1 MTQALY
7 RKWRPRLWDQVVG
20 QEHVVQTLQNAIRAD
35 RVGHAYLFAGP
46 RGTGKTTSA
55 RLLAKAVNCLADDL
69 KDRPCDHCE
78 HCLAVNE
85 GRFLDLIEI
94 DAASNTSVDDI
105 RDLRDKINFQ
115 PTQGRYKV
123 YIIDEVHMLSTAA
136 FNALLKT
143 LEEPPPHAIF
153 VLATTEV
160 HKIPATVLSRCQR
173 HEFRRIPLEIILK
186 YLKELA
192 DQEKLEV
199 SEQALILI
207 ARQATG
213 SMRDAISLLD
223 QLASSGSRITLE
235 MAQTVLGTATSQMV
249 IELVEAVINRNA
261 AAGLECIHRALD
273 SGSDPRQFARQIVD
287 YLRNLLLVRL
297 GNADQVDATGEQRT
311 VMARQSQAF
320 EKDHLLETLQ
330 LFNGAASE
338 LRSGWQPG
346 LPLELALAHAIDWAP
361 AAGTKVETPQAV
373 PPRQTSPSTGQPPET
388 PSAPSQAQSTNPTSP
403 AAASL
408 PQVSVEEL
416 KPQPR
421 PDAAATAPTEP
432 GSESGPNKS
441 AILQNWQK
449 IRAVVK
455 SKHTMAEG
463 LLNSCKS
470 VEIRN
475 GVLQL
480 GFASPVLKSK
490 MEKDDNLKITRA
502 AIKQVLGWDL
512 PVVCVD
518 DSGKGSGA
526 PGDSDVDAEGMVNA
540 ALNLGGKIVQKE

>member
-20 QEHVVQTLQNAIRAD
+20 QEHVVQTLQNAIRSG
-35 RVGHAYLFAGP
+35 RVGHAFLFAGP

-55 RLLAKAVNCLADDL
+55 RLLAKAVNCLAEDL
-69 KDRPCDHCE
+69 KDRPCDRCE
-78 HCLAVNE
+78 HCLSLND

-94 DAASNTSVDDI
+94 DAASNTSVDDV
-105 RDLRDKINFQ
+105 RDLREKINFS

-153 VLATTEV
+153 ILATTEI

-173 HEFRRIPLEIILK
+173 HEFRRIPLNIIIK

-192 DQEKLEV
+192 EQEKLDFSDE
-199 SEQALILI
+199 ALTLI

-223 QLASSGSRITLE
+223 QLASTGGQITLE
-235 MAQTVLGTATSQMV
+235 MAQTVLGTVASQVV
-249 IELVEAVINRNA
+249 IELVEAVINRDP

-273 SGSDPRQFARQIVD
+273 SGSDPRQFARQMVD

-297 GNADQVDATGEQRT
+297 GNADQVDSTHEQRAL
-311 VMARQSQAF
+311 MARQSQAF
-320 EKDHLLETLQ
+320 EKDHLLETLR
-330 LFNGAASE
+330 LFNGAASDV
-338 LRSGWQPG
+338 RSGWQPG
-346 LPLELALAHAIDWAP
+346 LPLELALAHSIDW
-361 AAGTKVETPQAV
+361 
-373 PPRQTSPSTGQPPET
+373 
-388 PSAPSQAQSTNPTSP
+388 SP
-403 AAASL
+403 AAAVDPEH
-408 PQVSVEEL
+408 PQ
-416 KPQPR
+416 
-421 PDAAATAPTEP
+421 AAAPQKPAAKPDQPVVKSASNILKRTEP
-432 GSESGPNKS
+432 AALTTEEKIPQAQAEKIDPPPPLDKTEAPAAEPQAADQPSK
-441 AILQNWQK
+441 AVILQNWAK

-455 SKHTMAEG
+455 SKHTMTEG

-470 VEIRN
+470 IELRN
-475 GVLQL
+475 GVLRL

-490 MEKDDNLKITRA
+490 MEKNDNLKIASA
-502 AIKQVLGWDL
+502 AIKQVLGWDI

-518 DSGKGSGA
+518 VSSKSSAGQPDQ
-526 PGDSDVDAEGMVNA
+526 DVDAEGMVNA

>member
-1 MTQALY
+1 VA
-7 RKWRPRLWDQVVG
+7 
-20 QEHVVQTLQNAIRAD
+20 E
-35 RVGHAYLFAGP
+35 
-46 RGTGKTTSA
+46 
-55 RLLAKAVNCLADDL
+55 
-69 KDRPCDHCE
+69 
-78 HCLAVNE
+78 
-85 GRFLDLIEI
+85 
-94 DAASNTSVDDI
+94 
-105 RDLRDKINFQ
+105 
-115 PTQGRYKV
+115 
-123 YIIDEVHMLSTAA
+123 
-136 FNALLKT
+136 
-143 LEEPPPHAIF
+143 
-153 VLATTEV
+153 
-160 HKIPATVLSRCQR
+160 
-173 HEFRRIPLEIILK
+173 
-186 YLKELA
+186 
-192 DQEKLEV
+192 QEKLEV

-249 IELVEAVINRNA
+249 IELVEAVVSRNA

-311 VMARQSQAF
+311 VMVRQSQAF

-361 AAGTKVETPQAV
+361 AAVMKVEPPQAV
-373 PPRQTSPSTGQPPET
+373 PPRQASPSTGQPPET
-388 PSAPSQAQSTNPTSP
+388 PAGISQAQSANPTSP

-408 PQVSVEEL
+408 PQASAEEL

-421 PDAAATAPTEP
+421 PDAAAAAPTEP
-432 GSESGPNKS
+432 VSESGPNKS